1 MTSRELCQKRM
12 MSTGL
17 EEVDTIDNITEASE
31 LIKYFGL
38 SIKGLDS
45 LDEMK
50 NKFREHL
57 KELGGTSSR
66 KIGEVCSHSNTFS
79 VQTSQIFVQ
88 NMINCP
94 TICDSFSSWEG
105 SPPEWY
111 VSSNWNGSIP
121 LVTKDRRR
129 GNLSYNLAKRY
140 ENTVSGVPHNTFL
153 EDRWFKIDT
162 HGSKAETVRKYK
174 L

>member
-17 EEVDTIDNITEASE
+17 ERVDTIDNITEASE

-88 NMINCP
+88 NIIIVRLYVIHFLPEKVLRQNDMSVRTGTGLFRSLQRIDEEAICV
-94 TICDSFSSWEG
+94 TI
-105 SPPEWY
+105 
-111 VSSNWNGSIP
+111 
-121 LVTKDRRR
+121 
-129 GNLSYNLAKRY
+129 
-140 ENTVSGVPHNTFL
+140 
-153 EDRWFKIDT
+153 
-162 HGSKAETVRKYK
+162 
-174 L
+174 